1 MHSFD
6 VIGYHY
12 DGQAYCNDCFE
23 RSMPDADSMEAHGG
37 VVFAEYEHGFIGSTC
52 GTCQACYGPD
62 GWSEAH
68 CDASQWRW
76 TCCPSCN
83 SQRPYSKT
91 DSDSRLAAIR
101 GQLECVSCLKPT
113 HF

>member
-1 MHSFD
+1 MNSAD

-12 DGQAYCNDCFE
+12 DGGAICLDCFNASPYSDE
-23 RSMPDADSMEAHGG
+23 AMEGAGG
-37 VVFAEYEHGFIGSTC
+37 VVFAENESEFIGSTC
-52 GTCQACYGPD
+52 SCGACYGPD
-62 GWSEAH
+62 GWSESN

-76 TCCPSCN
+76 SKCPSCN

-91 DSDSRLAAIR
+91 DTDARYHAFI
-101 GQLECVSCLKPT
+101 GQLSCESCSQPT